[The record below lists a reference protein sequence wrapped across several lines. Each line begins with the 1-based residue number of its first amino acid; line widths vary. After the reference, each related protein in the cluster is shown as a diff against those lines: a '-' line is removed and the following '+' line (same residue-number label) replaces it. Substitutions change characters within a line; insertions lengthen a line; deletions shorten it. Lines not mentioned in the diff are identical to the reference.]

1 MALFELFS
9 KYYRVDNKGRS
20 HLCFIQSVGAT
31 EVDERE
37 GEENNE
43 IMM

>member
-1 MALFELFS
+1 MALFEALL